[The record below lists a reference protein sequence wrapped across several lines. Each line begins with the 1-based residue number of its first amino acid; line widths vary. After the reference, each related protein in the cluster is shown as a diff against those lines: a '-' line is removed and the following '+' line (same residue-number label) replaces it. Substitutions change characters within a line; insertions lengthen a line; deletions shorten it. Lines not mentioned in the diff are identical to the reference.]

1 MAFPTRCQE
10 SHPAALHWVM
20 EESPMS
26 CQHLPWASSLTQ
38 TRALTNPP
46 APARPRPVQPGSRD
60 SNSTLT
66 GKTLEKDGGRMLAA
80 AKPLERGKLGND
92 VHSLLR
98 YYQGWS
104 PRYPPRPHPA
114 AGFQPAGALQKT
126 EMDASFTVISGDHAN
141 GMS

>member
-46 APARPRPVQPGSRD
+46 APARRRPVQPGSRD

-66 GKTLEKDGGRMLAA
+66 GKALEKDGGRMLAA

-92 VHSLLR
+92 VSFFAPLLPR
-98 YYQGWS
+98 LVTPLPSPAS
-104 PRYPPRPHPA
+104 PRGWLPA
-114 AGFQPAGALQKT
+114 SRSPS
-126 EMDASFTVISGDHAN
+126 EN
-141 GMS
+141 GNGCIFHSH